1 MIVLSRDKGA
11 RKKPLKIWLK
21 RVLENGRRKKK
32 FKGPDM
38 KTKNC
43 NKLRDWKEIS
53 LHPLDSVDGES
64 DQR

>member
-1 MIVLSRDKGA
+1 MVFAIVVSRDKGA

-21 RVLENGRRKKK
+21 RVLEKGRRKKK

-38 KTKNC
+38 KTNNY

-53 LHPLDSVDGES
+53 L
-64 DQR
+64 